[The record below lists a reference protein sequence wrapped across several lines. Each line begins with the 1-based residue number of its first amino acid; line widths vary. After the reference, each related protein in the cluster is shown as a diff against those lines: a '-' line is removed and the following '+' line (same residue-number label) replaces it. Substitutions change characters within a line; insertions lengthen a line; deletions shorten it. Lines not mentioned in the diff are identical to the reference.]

1 VRVRLPRIDGSDLNL
16 FEFDYDLTFF
26 VFFANAEERIYGR
39 FGGRDEKDAD
49 SRMSLKGLHHAMEAA
64 LETHERLTKA
74 NELAPPKRDKPKFI
88 RDVASGGR
96 LGGGR
101 GCFHCHQVNEI
112 LNADLQKSG
121 KWSRDL
127 VYRYP
132 PPDNLGFVLQVDRAN
147 VVKRVEPDTPA
158 AKIGLRAGDVVQKLG
173 SEQVRSFADAQ
184 YAHDHAPKSGA
195 IEIAWKRDDKEMSDK
210 LELAEGWKKTD
221 ISWRPSLQKFVASA
235 RLYGRDLTAKE
246 KEDLGLGAKQLAFEQ
261 EKIVHSQARDAG
273 VQPGDIILGVENRKL
288 EMDVTA
294 FSHYVKGNFIRGDK
308 ITVNVLRKG
317 EKLNL
322 TMTLR

>member
-1 VRVRLPRIDGSDLNL
+1 
-16 FEFDYDLTFF
+16 
-26 VFFANAEERIYGR
+26 
-39 FGGRDEKDAD
+39 
-49 SRMSLKGLHHAMEAA
+49 
-64 LETHERLTKA
+64 
-74 NELAPPKRDKPKFI
+74 
-88 RDVASGGR
+88 
-96 LGGGR
+96 
-101 GCFHCHQVNEI
+101 I
-112 LNADLQKSG
+112 LNADLQKNG

-132 PPDNLGFVLQVDRAN
+132 PPDNLGFVLEVDRGN

-173 SEQVRSFADAQ
+173 GEQVRSFADAQ
-184 YAHDHAPKSGA
+184 YALDHAPKSGA
-195 IEIAWKRDDKEMSDK
+195 IEMVWKRDDKEKSDK

-221 ISWRPSLQKFVASA
+221 ISWRPSLQKFIPFA
-235 RLYGRDLTAKE
+235 RLTGRDLTAKE
-246 KEDLGLGAKQLAFEQ
+246 KEALGLGAKQLAFEQ

-288 EMDVTA
+288 EMDVNG
-294 FSHYVKGNFIRGDK
+294 FSNYVKGNFVRGDK
-308 ITVNVLRKG
+308 ITVNVIRKG